1 MRGNLGSVNIPGIVA
16 GVLALVSIFS
26 PWWGIVTTGFNLS
39 TSLMYGL
46 FSSPSQGGQQQ
57 LNNNFT
63 QFMNS
68 YTPIVLA
75 LALVTVALAFI
86 GSFTPSVRPLGAG
99 LFLAISSLVGYA
111 VLVSYGLSQ
120 NCQGNNCSG
129 VRGLT
134 GSSSFFNISTT
145 WGFQIGF
152 YLFTAASVTM
162 IVALAYHHIIR
173 PAKRSQ

>member
-1 MRGNLGSVNIPGIVA
+1 MGSNLGGVNIPGIVA

-26 PWWGIVTTGFNLS
+26 PWWGVVTTVSGFS
-39 TSLMYGL
+39 SSLMYGL
-46 FSSPSQGGQQQ
+46 FSSPSQGGQQ
-57 LNNNFT
+57 LNSNFT

-75 LALVTVALAFI
+75 LVLVTIALAFI
-86 GSFTPSVRPLGAG
+86 GSFTPTIRPLGAG
-99 LFLAISSLVGYA
+99 LFLSISSLVGYA

-120 NCQGNNCSG
+120 NCQGNNC
-129 VRGLT
+129 VRGIT
-134 GSSSFFNISTT
+134 GSSSFFNITTT
-145 WGFQIGF
+145 WGFQTGF
-152 YLFTAASVTM
+152 YLFIAATVTM